1 MKNLEKA
8 KMIIGYTLIGFS
20 IIGMLVAFSYQFD
33 WDWFKYDYK
42 TFGRGDEGGA
52 SNSPI
57 FYGLMAIAGSI
68 LLATVKNEE
77 NNQCQI
83 ESKESEK

>member
-1 MKNLEKA
+1 MKNLEKT
-8 KMIIGYTLIGFS
+8 KMILGYTLIGFS
-20 IIGMLVAFSYQFD
+20 VIGMLVALSYQFD

-68 LLATVKNEE
+68 LLATVKTEE
-77 NNQCQI
+77 ND
-83 ESKESEK
+83 SEKETKELEA